1 MEFLCCTASHRGVRV
16 GVASGWASREHTGAE
31 DEHHERWAN
40 KARVILTP
48 QPRDDEGEERH
59 ARGKTRCTGGLSPAP
74 SDISSL
80 CAPFEL
86 RCLRLITHAS
96 AHARAHASAHA
107 HAQTHTFTCGR
118 IRTRSCAHTH
128 PRGVL
133 CELKHCGRA
142 QTYKTHP
149 HHTRARVRTHCT
161 RTLHTVGDAA
171 VHMQLR
177 VYGHRIPR
185 WKQESPEDQG
195 VCPSPSTPRA
205 RPFTRGAR
213 APARAP
219 APARAHTPHMHTQH
233 THNV

>member
-1 MEFLCCTASHRGVRV
+1 MEFLWCTASHRGVRV

-96 AHARAHASAHA
+96 AHAHHILTTCTSA
-107 HAQTHTFTCGR
+107 HTFTQC
-118 IRTRSCAHTH
+118 THAHTH
-128 PRGVL
+128 EWMNAYEHDRRVAVL
-133 CELKHCGRA
+133 LRRA
-142 QTYKTHP
+142 
-149 HHTRARVRTHCT
+149 
-161 RTLHTVGDAA
+161 GGWD
-171 VHMQLR
+171 
-177 VYGHRIPR
+177 
-185 WKQESPEDQG
+185 ED
-195 VCPSPSTPRA
+195 SS
-205 RPFTRGAR
+205 
-213 APARAP
+213 
-219 APARAHTPHMHTQH
+219 
-233 THNV
+233 